1 MTVTV
6 DGQKR
11 KVPAGGKVTIE
22 PGQSITLLPGQ
33 YHRWEGEKGTGK
45 VMLFEVST
53 TNDDMTDN
61 RFYEAKERIPNI
73 VEDEKPQYLIFD
85 DYKEYV
91 SVSKR

>member
-1 MTVTV
+1 MTL
-6 DGQKR
+6 
-11 KVPAGGKVTIE
+11 E

-73 VEDEKPQYLIFD
+73 VEDEAPQYLIFD

-91 SVSKR
+91 SLNRGQ